1 MTAQQGRAPARGR
14 RGPSKGDQREAAILE
29 TARQLLAEQPLSA
42 ITVDQLAKGAGL
54 SRSTFYFYFDS
65 RDTVVYTLVADSL
78 AELGE
83 LMNDLTPP
91 LPEAFHRAIARYL
104 DRWRHH
110 GPLLRAFGS
119 TERDERV
126 ETAWAEA
133 HTRIRTRLSALID
146 AERAAGRAPSGPPAP
161 LLADALM
168 AMMWR
173 AGYEHSL
180 APDTD
185 PTAKVDTLTAVFTRT
200 IWCTP

>member
-1 MTAQQGRAPARGR
+1 MTAPQDRAPARGR
-14 RGPSKGDQREAAILE
+14 RGPSKGDRREAAILD
-29 TARQLLAEQPLSA
+29 TARRLLAEQPLSA

-78 AELGE
+78 TELADI
-83 LMNDLTPP
+83 MNDLVPP
-91 LPEAFHRAIARYL
+91 LPAAFRRAIARYL
-104 DRWRHH
+104 ERWQQH

-119 TERDERV
+119 TDRDARV
-126 ETAWAEA
+126 EHAWADT
-133 HTRIRTRLSALID
+133 HSRIRDQLGGLID
-146 AERAAGRAPSGPPAP
+146 AERAAGRAPDGPDA
-161 LLADALM
+161 LFLADALL

-180 APDTD
+180 AAGADVD
-185 PTAKVDTLTAVFTRT
+185 IKVDTLTTVFTRS